1 MSLNVINNFLDNDEF
16 WKINKTVTANNFPW
30 FLEDESF
37 YHHLIKPLD
46 NDKYENSFF
55 ISLVL
60 NKITEKIKPKKIL
73 KAYLNLTS
81 KTNKVNEID
90 KQREPINLN
99 NRSYVGFFF
108 INTCN
113 GKIEISGGNEIDTV
127 ENRLVTFPINTA
139 YFHSSH
145 TDEQYKI
152 FLKIVYTVD

>member
-1 MSLNVINNFLDNDEF
+1 MSLNVVNNFLDNDEF
-16 WKINKTVTANNFPW
+16 WKISKTVMANNFPW
-30 FLEDESF
+30 FLEGDSF
-37 YHHLIKPLD
+37 SHHLIKPLD
-46 NDKYENSFF
+46 DGKYENSFF

-81 KTNKVNEID
+81 KTNKEDEID

-99 NRSYVGFFF
+99 NKNYVGFFF

-113 GKIEISGGNEIDTV
+113 GKIQISGGNEIDTI
-127 ENRLVTFPINTA
+127 ENRFVTFPINTA

-145 TDEQYKI
+145 TDKQLKI
-152 FLKIVYTVD
+152 FLKIVYTPN